1 MSGNTIYTTLRPTGA
16 SLGSVAAFVSQFEPF
31 TTYEFGPMMKS
42 LMYQLEHGTHA
53 VTMIGDPMT
62 GKVDQMAAY
71 VGWIKT
77 SKEIAE
83 DWLERDGRLSLS
95 SDDDGAIAVTILA
108 AQNPSG
114 ILGLIKHA
122 KRINVGKSVYW
133 KRYFTDG
140 REPMHR
146 SVVKKQT
153 ADS

>member
-1 MSGNTIYTTLRPTGA
+1 MAKNIIYTILRPTSA
-16 SLGSVAAFVSQFEPF
+16 SLGSVAAFVSQYEPF
-31 TTYEFGPMMKS
+31 TTYEFGSMMKS
-42 LMYQLEHGTHA
+42 LMYQLENGTHA

-77 SKEIAE
+77 SREIAE

-95 SDDDGAIAVTILA
+95 SDHDDAIAVTILA
-108 AQNPSG
+108 AQNPSS

-122 KRINVGKSVYW
+122 KKINVDKSVYW

-146 SVVKKQT
+146 SVLKKET
-153 ADS
+153 TDS